1 MPGKIS
7 PRFVPLLV
15 FSLLVVYC
23 SYCLASE
30 RPSFSGGGKGPWDA
44 AQTGKVG
51 DVGSASSTTKQAE
64 TKVHFD
70 QDESSKLLP
79 AHICMDYGR
88 HNYIFWKQQNNVG
101 GWGNRW
107 LTHHHLFRNETSCFW
122 RSGKKRSEGW
132 GPAPTRWDTL
142 FSFETFYF

>member
-30 RPSFSGGGKGPWDA
+30 RPSLSGWGKGPWDA

-70 QDESSKLLP
+70 QDESR
-79 AHICMDYGR
+79 MR
-88 HNYIFWKQQNNVG
+88 HYVFGEAAKKAVQDEAQRRLGPEWNN
-101 GWGNRW
+101 
-107 LTHHHLFRNETSCFW
+107 
-122 RSGKKRSEGW
+122 GKK
-132 GPAPTRWDTL
+132 
-142 FSFETFYF
+142 